1 MRRIVKARVKRL
13 TLLSRGANL
22 MPTLYKALSGDQG
35 EFQLVSL
42 TKGNELGELTN
53 VVYVPNRLD
62 GHQDYM
68 TKEAVKDMAHAAAR
82 DGVEIDLF
90 HDGKALSKDQAF
102 VAEHFL
108 INKGD
113 TRFQDWKD
121 VEGNPVDLEG
131 AYATVVKILD
141 PALRERVKSGELAQV
156 SFEGPAT
163 VVVEKAQ
170 DATPPGWLKTLLKAI
185 GIGQTNDP
193 QETDEMNKTEIEALV
208 ATAVAKALEAVKPA
222 EGAPAPEAK
231 VDLTD
236 LKAVKKHLEALEA
249 AAGPD
254 LTDPVAVKK
263 HLEKL
268 ELETLKKGVDFGDPQ
283 QVADYLEKLE
293 IAKGLDAEDE
303 DEDEDVDDVDA
314 IEDPQILKARLKKA
328 RSRSNRD
335 PAGNES
341 VDMFK
346 GLAPKTA
353 KQLAAGDRM
362 AAFINGDPKN

>member
-53 VVYVPNRLD
+53 VVYVPNRID
-62 GHQDYM
+62 GHGDYM

-108 INKGD
+108 VNKGD

-121 VEGNPVDLEG
+121 VEGDPVDLEG

-236 LKAVKKHLEALEA
+236 LKAVKKHLE
-249 AAGPD
+249 
-254 LTDPVAVKK
+254 
-263 HLEKL
+263 KL

-293 IAKGLDAEDE
+293 IAKGLDEDE
-303 DEDEDVDDVDA
+303 DEDEDEDDEIDGDDVDA

-346 GLAPKTA
+346 GLSPKMA